1 MKKKWIRPL
10 FWIYFL
16 ILMDVIVFKFFGNV
30 NDVMNNI
37 MINKHSVEI
46 DSSSL
51 VNLIPFRT
59 LLQDITYSPAHL
71 LLNVIIFIPFGIL
84 FPLSYPRHSNFLTF
98 TLIALLSICGIEF
111 IQRITYLGIFDIDDI
126 LLNLLGCFI
135 GYIVVQFLVRPFL
148 KSI

>member
-1 MKKKWIRPL
+1 MTKKWIRPL

-16 ILMDVIVFKFFGNV
+16 ILIDVIVFKFFGNV

-59 LLQDITYSPAHL
+59 LLQDITYSRAHL
-71 LLNVIIFIPFGIL
+71 
-84 FPLSYPRHSNFLTF
+84 
-98 TLIALLSICGIEF
+98 
-111 IQRITYLGIFDIDDI
+111 
-126 LLNLLGCFI
+126 
-135 GYIVVQFLVRPFL
+135 
-148 KSI
+148 